1 MPIFV
6 KYHFTNEESLLSTP
20 FQNRLVG
27 TIIVAAVVIIFLPD
41 LLDGEKKSYQAE
53 FEAIPKADDFSG
65 QLTSKSFSENKLVR
79 QKVTAATEEV
89 AVDELEVNSEN
100 LIETELIAIDT
111 TNKKLATNDKNIPV
125 KAEEL
130 SLPHEKLITEI
141 VVKEQLENNSMPVHL
156 PEKAIAKEAWAI
168 HLGSFKNEKNVE
180 QLLKKLKVNG
190 YVVFTKPIKT
200 KQGMLTKVIIG
211 PELIKSTLV
220 KKLPAL
226 KKLTGIQGKV
236 AYFDPK
242 K

>member
-1 MPIFV
+1 
-6 KYHFTNEESLLSTP
+6 LSTP

-53 FEAIPKADDFSG
+53 FEAIPKADAFSG
-65 QLTSKSFSENKLVR
+65 QLTSKSFPENKLVR
-79 QKVTAATEEV
+79 QKVTPLTEEV
-89 AVDELEVNSEN
+89 AVDELEANDKNV
-100 LIETELIAIDT
+100 TELTAINA
-111 TNKKLATNDKNIPV
+111 TNRKSTTNDKTIPV
-125 KAEEL
+125 NIEEV
-130 SLPHEKLITEI
+130 SSEQAKQITNT
-141 VVKEQLENNSMPVHL
+141 VLKDQLENNSMPINL
-156 PEKAIAKEAWAI
+156 PKKAIVKEAWAI
-168 HLGSFKNEKNVE
+168 HLGSFKNVKNVE

-211 PELIKSTLV
+211 PELIKSNLL

-242 K
+242 Q